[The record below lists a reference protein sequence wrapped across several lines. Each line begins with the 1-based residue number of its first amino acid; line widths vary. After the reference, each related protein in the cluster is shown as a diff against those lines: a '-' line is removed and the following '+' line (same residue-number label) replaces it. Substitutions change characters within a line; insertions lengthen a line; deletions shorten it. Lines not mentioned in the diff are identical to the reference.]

1 MRERRETMKEKKS
14 FLKLMQRIPGGLIIV
29 PMLIGVL
36 CNTFI
41 PDVLELGGFTSGM
54 FKTGTNCLLGMF
66 LLLNGASI
74 NVKKIGLPLYKG
86 FVLTLMKF
94 VLGVALG
101 LLVAKLCGTA
111 GIAGITPMAIIA
123 GITNSAGGLYLGL
136 AQQYGDESDAGA
148 ISILSLND
156 GPFFTMIAM
165 GTAGMASIPIEAF
178 IATLIPLIIGIVWG
192 NLDEAFRDLAQKS
205 LPTITFFMMIPIGA
219 GMSLTSRVEGG
230 AAGIILA
237 IVSALTAFVF
247 YFLFQLCLPK
257 KKRNAMGAAIGTTAA
272 NATSVPAS
280 LAEMDATWE
289 PYANAATAQLAVSA
303 IVTAFTAP
311 MITAFLDKRMRRK
324 KLGIYSD
331 EAVAEREK
339 EKQAAG

>member
-1 MRERRETMKEKKS
+1 MKEKKS

-36 CNTFI
+36 CITFI
-41 PDVLELGGFTSGM
+41 PDVLELGGFTTGM

-94 VLGVALG
+94 LLGVALG

-111 GIAGITPMAIIA
+111 GILGITPMAIIA

-219 GMSLTSRVEGG
+219 GMSLTSLVEGG

-257 KKRNAMGAAIGTTAA
+257 TK
-272 NATSVPAS
+272 
-280 LAEMDATWE
+280 
-289 PYANAATAQLAVSA
+289 
-303 IVTAFTAP
+303 
-311 MITAFLDKRMRRK
+311 
-324 KLGIYSD
+324 
-331 EAVAEREK
+331 
-339 EKQAAG
+339 